1 MDAIKKKM
9 SQNQTNRLLET
20 RIINLENNID
30 GFFTAINKAKD
41 EEKQANAKQA
51 NAKPMALEVAVLEQG
66 EIYACLVGNKKIMY
80 VGKGR
85 GMHLNNVTG
94 KYEQTTVLNG
104 QLTIIK

>member
-41 EEKQANAKQA
+41 EEKQA